1 MASKKF
7 RKPITERIVKL
18 KNKNFSNNRKLNIE
32 RARLFTESYKRN
44 YDKPLILKRAL
55 ALAYVLENMTIAID
69 PDALIVGDK
78 TINPRSGDVS
88 PDMAV
93 KWINEELENLPTRP
107 QDQFEVTN
115 KDILELREE
124 IFPYWE
130 GKTLEKTTNNAIKGK
145 TRKAIEEGV
154 FILNQ
159 TNHGQGHIIPNVEKW
174 LKKGICGLK
183 RDAAEYVNNF
193 LNSSS
198 KDHDKLN
205 FYRAALITLEASEVF
220 IGRYAIL
227 SKRMASNSSAAHK
240 ENLYKI
246 SEICTSLANKP
257 SVTFREAVQ
266 SVWFLFV
273 ILQIESNVTS
283 ISPGRLDQFLFKYYQ
298 RDIDSGIISK
308 INAQEILENLWVNFN
323 KIVFLRSS
331 ESAKYFAGFP
341 MGFNVTIGG
350 QDLDGKNA
358 TNELTFMC
366 LKAQEDLGLPQPNL
380 SVRIHSTTP
389 NFFLLETS
397 KVISYGDGQPQ
408 LFNDEIII
416 PALLNRGYQ
425 YKDARNYAI
434 VGCVEI
440 SVPGNTMG
448 LTNAAM
454 VNMVKILELT
464 MNNGISRTTRR
475 KIGLQT
481 GKLDSFKNFID
492 FEKAF
497 ENQLEYFI
505 NLMVK
510 GSRAIEKIHASLVPT
525 PFLSIVIENCMEK
538 GKDVT
543 IGGAKYNFS
552 GVQGVQI
559 ANVANSLIAIK
570 KAIFEDK
577 IIEPLKLNKILDNNF
592 ENYEETRQLLLN
604 QIPKYGN
611 DLDEVD
617 ELASKWAKKYCKFI
631 EVYKNYRS
639 GKFQP
644 GFYTV
649 SAYIPMGKVVGAT
662 PDGRKAFSPLADGGL
677 SPSSGSDIN
686 GPTAILKS
694 VSKIDFLL
702 ASNGT
707 LLNLKFLPTF
717 FENGEALNKFSA
729 ILRTF
734 VDLKIPHIQF
744 NVVSSETLR
753 KAQKEPQSYKN
764 LLVRVA
770 GYSAFFIELSKE
782 IQEEIIARTEHTG

>member
-1 MASKKF
+1 MASEKF
-7 RKPITERIVKL
+7 RKPVTERILKL
-18 KNKNFSNNRKLNIE
+18 KNKNFSTNRKLDIE
-32 RARLFTESYKRN
+32 RARLFSESYEKN
-44 YDKPLILKRAL
+44 YDKPLILRRAL
-55 ALAYVLENMTIAID
+55 ALAYVLENMAIAID

-88 PDMAV
+88 PEMAV
-93 KWINEELENLPTRP
+93 RWINEELESLPTRP
-107 QDQFEVTN
+107 QDKFEVTN

-124 IFPYWE
+124 VFPYWE
-130 GKTLEKTTNNAIKGK
+130 GKTLEEATNNAIKGK

-174 LKKGICGLK
+174 LKKGIYGLK
-183 RDAAEYVNNF
+183 KDAEEYINKIS
-193 LNSSS
+193 NSGN
-198 KDHDKLN
+198 KDHNKLN
-205 FYRAALITLEASEVF
+205 FYKATLITLEASEIF
-220 IGRYAIL
+220 IRRYAEL
-227 SKRMASNSSAAHK
+227 SKKMASNSNATYK

-246 SEICTSLANKP
+246 SETCNNLTNRSP
-257 SVTFREAVQ
+257 VTFREAVQ
-266 SVWFLFV
+266 AVWFLFV

-283 ISPGRLDQFLFKYYQ
+283 ISPGRLDQYLFKYYQ
-298 RDIDSGIISK
+298 KDIDSKIISK
-308 INAQEILENLWVNFN
+308 INAQEILENLWINFN

-341 MGFNVTIGG
+341 MGFNVMIGG
-350 QDLDGKNA
+350 QDMNGKDA
-358 TNELTFMC
+358 TNKLTFMC

-389 NFFLLETS
+389 NSLLLETA

-492 FEKAF
+492 FEKAY
-497 ENQLEYFI
+497 EKQLKYFI
-505 NLMVK
+505 SLMVK

-525 PFLSIVIENCMEK
+525 PFLSIVIESCMEK

-559 ANVANSLIAIK
+559 ANVADSLIAIE
-570 KAIFEDK
+570 KAVFKDK
-577 IIEPLKLNKILDNNF
+577 FIEPLKLNRILDNDFKNS
-592 ENYEETRQLLLN
+592 EKIRQKLLC

-617 ELASKWAKKYCKFI
+617 ELASKWAKKYCNFI
-631 EVYKNYRS
+631 EVYKNYRG

-677 SPSSGSDIN
+677 SPSSGSDTN

-717 FENGEALNKFSA
+717 FENGEALNRFSA

-782 IQEEIIARTEHTG
+782 MQEEIIMRTEHAG